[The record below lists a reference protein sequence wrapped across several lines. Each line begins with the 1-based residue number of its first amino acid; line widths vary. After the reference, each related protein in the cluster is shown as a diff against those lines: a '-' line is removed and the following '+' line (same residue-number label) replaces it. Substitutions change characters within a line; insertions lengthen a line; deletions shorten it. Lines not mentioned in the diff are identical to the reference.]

1 MLFTLTTVISFL
13 TYPVTSSVTSLTYY
27 NSFNECEKSLNFL
40 NENTKIQIN
49 NLDIDADIKLIVD
62 KETDKSLL
70 FIEYLNL
77 PIMTFSRC
85 IKTSSSYLNK
95 HLRH

>member
-13 TYPVTSSVTSLTYY
+13 INPLTSSVTSLTYY
-27 NSFNECEKSLNFL
+27 NTSNECENNLNFL

-85 IKTSSSYLNK
+85 IKTGN
-95 HLRH
+95 

>member
-27 NSFNECEKSLNFL
+27 NTSNECENNLNFL

-49 NLDIDADIKLIVD
+49 DLDMDADIKLIVD
-62 KETDKSLL
+62 KETDKSFL

-85 IKTSSSYLNK
+85 IKTSSSYLNN

>member
-27 NSFNECEKSLNFL
+27 NTSNECENNLNFL

-49 NLDIDADIKLIVD
+49 DLDMDADIKLIVD

-85 IKTSSSYLNK
+85 IKTSN
-95 HLRH
+95 

>member
-13 TYPVTSSVTSLTYY
+13 INPLTSSVTSLTYY

-49 NLDIDADIKLIVD
+49 DLNIDADIKLIVD

-85 IKTSSSYLNK
+85 IKTGN
-95 HLRH
+95 